1 MQVTETL
8 SEGLRRGFT
17 VVVPAA
23 DIEGKRS
30 AKLSEIGRGL
40 KLPGFRPGKIPA
52 SLVRQRYGTAVMAEV
67 LQESVDDATTTLL
80 ADRGLRASGQP
91 KVDLVSGLSGDA
103 PFDLEFKVEV
113 ELLPQITPP
122 DFAAI
127 TLTRLR
133 AEPSVETIDK
143 ALASVAERQRTL
155 EPVSEDRGAESG
167 EFVTVDFI
175 GRVDGVPFEGGSG
188 TDMDVEVGGGGFIPG
203 FSEQFAGL
211 KAGESRTIEVQFP
224 ADYQAAEL
232 AGKAATFDLTAKALQ
247 RRLPTALDDALAG
260 MVGFESLDKMRAVIS
275 QQIQG
280 EYDQLSRLRIKR
292 ELLDALAE
300 RADFPAPDGLV
311 KQEFDAIWA
320 RVEQDAKEGRADA
333 EDKDKDPATLRAE
346 YHAIAERRVRLG
358 LLLAEIG
365 RLNTIAVTPDELTRA
380 MRIEAQ
386 RYPGQE
392 AQVVEFFRKNPQ
404 AVETL
409 RGPIF
414 EDKVVDYI
422 LELAQVTDKTVP
434 PEELTPPAEEQ
445 AKPLQDEAAQERAAD
460 EAAAEPSLP
469 A

>member
-91 KVDLVSGLSGDA
+91 KVDLVRGVSTDA
-103 PFDLEFKVEV
+103 PTDLEFKLEV

-127 TLTRLR
+127 ALTRLR

-143 ALASVAERQRTL
+143 ALASVAERQRVL
-155 EPVSEDRGAESG
+155 EPIEEERGAEAG
-167 EFVTVDFI
+167 EFVTVDFV
-175 GRVDGVPFEGGSG
+175 GRVDGVPFEGGAG
-188 TDMDVEVGGGGFIPG
+188 TDVDVEVGGGGFIPG

-232 AGKAATFDLTAKALQ
+232 AGKAATFELTAKALK
-247 RRLPTALDDALAG
+247 RRLPTPLDDALAG
-260 MVGFESLDKMRAVIS
+260 KVGFESLDKLRDVITR
-275 QQIQG
+275 QVQG

-300 RADFPAPDGLV
+300 RAEFPAPEGMV
-311 KQEFDAIWA
+311 RQEFDAIWA

-333 EDKDKDPATLRAE
+333 EDRDKDAETLRAE
-346 YHAIAERRVRLG
+346 YRTIAERRVRLG

-365 RLNTIAVTPDELTRA
+365 RLNAITVTPDELTRA
-380 MRIEAQ
+380 MRSEAM

-422 LELAQVTDKTVP
+422 LELANVTDKTVA
-434 PEELTPPAEEQ
+434 PEELTPVEETP
-445 AKPLQDEAAQERAAD
+445 KPVEDEAAQAAAAD
-460 EAAAEPSLP
+460 DAAAEPGLP